1 MRPRQNK
8 GRLGAFLIERGLIRA
23 LDLERALEI
32 QRVAG
37 GHLGTNLLELGVIQ
51 ERDLLKAIGQLHD
64 HATVSGEQLQRVPEE
79 LASIVPRELVRRH
92 SIVPFEIH
100 GNTVYIAS
108 QRPGDLHI
116 ENEVTLAT
124 SRLTRT
130 FLGLEVRIQEAL
142 HRLHGHSFPL
152 RFARLA
158 AKLDGHHLGQ
168 ESAAPS
174 AAPKVSAPPR
184 QDPQDDSST
193 WISSGGDFD
202 PTLSDTVGRAIS
214 WADFEEIGSPN
225 PSGSD
230 TTEIPWQK
238 RIAPTVG
245 KPAKQGAPDDPS
257 TATPAPSSSPSEAG
271 ETTSPGGG
279 DGVASP
285 APETSD
291 DDGKVRSFPTAK
303 RPSRP
308 RRPNR
313 FLESLERGAQSAGPT
328 RGDADVA
335 PSELKDV
342 SAESDTA
349 DRFTEVQ
356 KHLQRAGN
364 LDEIGAALM
373 NGLRPYFRRRL
384 LLAKRGQR
392 LVGWRAD
399 GPGVRPKDLSKVT
412 FSIERA
418 SPFLAIQNGSRFW
431 LGSYHHDAG
440 HEAIHSVLGRRQA
453 PDCMVMA
460 LRAGSH
466 IVGFIY
472 GDNEADT
479 VTGQPLRKFLELAEA
494 AGKSL
499 ERLVLERKRSRTRE
513 SLDKTVETKEIEK
526 QQTPDPWAPREAS

>member
-37 GHLGTNLLELGVIQ
+37 GHLGTNLLELGVVQ
-51 ERDLLKAIGQLHD
+51 EADLLKAIGQLHD
-64 HATVSGEQLQRVPEE
+64 HATVSGEQLRRVPEE

-158 AKLDGHHLGQ
+158 AKLDGHQLGP
-168 ESAAPS
+168 EATGSTAAPS
-174 AAPKVSAPPR
+174 AAAPPR

-193 WISSGGDFD
+193 WISSGDGFD

-214 WADFEEIGSPN
+214 WADFEEIGAPK
-225 PSGSD
+225 PTGSD

-238 RIAPTVG
+238 KIAPVTR
-245 KPAKQGAPDDPS
+245 KPM
-257 TATPAPSSSPSEAG
+257 SSSSSGEATKAAKASALRSSAPPTAEAREPGDSRAG
-271 ETTSPGGG
+271 E
-279 DGVASP
+279 
-285 APETSD
+285 
-291 DDGKVRSFPTAK
+291 KVRAFPTSN
-303 RPSRP
+303 RSPRP
-308 RRPNR
+308 RRSNR
-313 FLESLERGAQSAGPT
+313 FLESLERGAHASESP
-328 RGDADVA
+328 RADTEVA
-335 PSELKDV
+335 PSELQDV
-342 SAESDTA
+342 SAESEAA
-349 DRFTEVQ
+349 DRFAEVQ
-356 KHLQRAGN
+356 ENLQLAGN

-373 NGLRPYFRRRL
+373 NGLRPFFRRRL

-440 HEAIHSVLGRRQA
+440 HEAIHSVLGRRQS

-472 GDNEADT
+472 GDNEGET
-479 VTGQPLRKFLELAEA
+479 VTGQPLRKFLQLAEA

-499 ERLVLERKRSRTRE
+499 ERLVLERKRSRTDQ
-513 SLDKTVETKEIEK
+513 SADDTVETKEIEK
-526 QQTPDPWAPREAS
+526 QRTPDPWAPREAS